1 MKAGVPEV
9 WWVSECLISQRN
21 SEYFEFSDLSNE
33 SLSDSELSERERN
46 RILRNVF
53 IGHDVITEYLEVE
66 FVRSCWNN
74 SERDRNPVGG

>member
-1 MKAGVPEV
+1 MEQSLF
-9 WWVSECLISQRN
+9 SERK
-21 SEYFEFSDLSNE
+21 SEYSELPDLSNE

-66 FVRSCWNN
+66 FVRSCRNN
-74 SERDRNPVGG
+74 SESNRNPVGG